1 MNTQFIATP
10 PRPVKSGSI
19 PRHLWLLLRRMGY
32 TVWQIL
38 VPFNF
43 RPEPIAA
50 FPDPDPL
57 IEVEE
62 SHVDQCQW
70 IFDQAEERRDHL
82 EQKAQATFSL
92 MVFLV
97 PLLASLFVFLVSRG
111 TNSKMLVLTLLLV
124 CVSGVFLLL
133 GFIAAIRAV
142 GVKENETLFL
152 DSVLNEEGKFR
163 KYSNAFRAHGLL
175 YCASMNTA
183 MNDHLAQFVK
193 GAHTMTAAAVLVL
206 LVAAVPTSAV
216 YMRSPSSPAQTSII
230 GPVTISSPEFS
241 SLRGDVANLRSD
253 IQKLSNSKVSEDE
266 IKLLEEKIVTLDA
279 KLAELQ
285 KAKSADSTRSAT
297 LPSTR
302 RSPNH

>member
-10 PRPVKSGSI
+10 PRPVKSGSV

-38 VPFNF
+38 VPFNL

-57 IEVEE
+57 IEVEQA
-62 SHVDQCQW
+62 HIDQCQW

-111 TNSKMLVLTLLLV
+111 TGSKMLVVTLVLV
-124 CVSGVFLLL
+124 CLSGAFLLL

-152 DSVLNEEGKFR
+152 DSVLNEDGKFR
-163 KYSNAFRAHGLL
+163 KLRNAFRAHGLL

-193 GAHTMTAAAVLVL
+193 GAHTMIAAAVLVL
-206 LVAAVPTSAV
+206 LVAAVPTSV
-216 YMRSPSSPAQTSII
+216 VFLRVPSSPAQTTII
-230 GPVTISSPEFS
+230 GPVTVSSPEFS
-241 SLRGDVANLRSD
+241 ALHGDIANLR
-253 IQKLSNSKVSEDE
+253 INVQKLSNSTVSADE
-266 IKLLEEKIVTLDA
+266 IKLLEQKIAILDA

-285 KAKSADSTRSAT
+285 KARPAGSTRSAT
-297 LPSTR
+297 LPSMR
-302 RSPNH
+302 QSPNH